1 MRYVLLVASVLAL
14 LPDHGSAQRTI
25 KVVNQCSYSV
35 WPAAVPFGEQ
45 KQAYEDDRGWEA
57 KAGSNRAIT
66 VPNDWIGR
74 IWGRHGCIAN
84 SDKTLACVTGAC
96 VDNALQCGDNEFG
109 GGATSAEIRLQSQQQ
124 QQYDAYGL
132 TNGGGWGVPIG
143 IKPAGKGCD
152 AVACTP
158 KLSTCPDDK
167 LKLQDSYGNILG
179 CNSAC
184 YGGIGDSNV
193 QCCQSDY
200 ANAKSCTPDLIEYYS
215 YFKEACPNAQAYFQ
229 DARAGQ
235 QTVTYIC
242 KSEDAPG
249 FTVTFCPDGDGDSAG
264 ELSSSSAQNGTAS
277 ADSSGEGGKSAGGP
291 TASAP
296 TTVPTGLAAATSA
309 LSIDVSSAIAEQSGA
324 ETAGSSGASS
334 SATSAAAGSSST
346 SSSSTSS
353 SSSASSAD
361 DESAASA
368 SDTDSTSSSSLVP
381 GLSNT
386 MLAVIAGGVAALLV
400 VGAVV
405 AFCVMRKKNRATAQQ
420 GQAAAGPVGS
430 DEEAATGKST
440 AGAGTGKNPA
450 QSYNA
455 LGRRSSRDRRALLSS
470 SEEGSSSD
478 QSGSEDEKYARRG
491 SVSSAASAA
500 SRRSGA
506 SRASRR

>member
-1 MRYVLLVASVLAL
+1 MRYLLLAATALAL
-14 LPDHGSAQRTI
+14 LPDPGSAQRTI
-25 KVVNQCSYSV
+25 KVVNKCSYSV

-45 KQAYEDDRGWEA
+45 KQAYEGDRGWEA
-57 KAGSNRAIT
+57 KAGSERAIT

-96 VDNALQCGDNEFG
+96 IDNALQCADNEFG

-143 IKPAGKGCD
+143 IKPAAKGCD
-152 AVACTP
+152 AVSCTP
-158 KLSTCPDDK
+158 TLSTCPDDK

-184 YGGIGDSNV
+184 YGGLGDSNV
-193 QCCQSDY
+193 QCCQNDY
-200 ANAKSCTPDLIEYYS
+200 ANAKSCTPDLIEHYS

-235 QTVTYIC
+235 PTVTYIC

-249 FTVTFCPDGDGDSAG
+249 FTVSFCPDGDGDSAG
-264 ELSSSSAQNGTAS
+264 ELSGSTEGAQNGTAS
-277 ADSSGEGGKSAGGP
+277 AGADASGDKSAGGP

-309 LSIDVSSAIAEQSGA
+309 LSIDISSAIAEQSGA
-324 ETAGSSGASS
+324 ETGASTAASS
-334 SATSAAAGSSST
+334 SGSSTAAGSSST
-346 SSSSTSS
+346 PSSSSPSP
-353 SSSASSAD
+353 SSASSAD
-361 DESAASA
+361 DETAESAA
-368 SDTDSTSSSSLVP
+368 DTESTSSDGLVP

-405 AFCVMRKKNRATAQQ
+405 AFCVMRKKNRASAQQ

-440 AGAGTGKNPA
+440 TGTGKNPA

-470 SEEGSSSD
+470 SEEGSSSEL
-478 QSGSEDEKYARRG
+478 SGSEDEKYVRRG
-491 SVSSAASAA
+491 SVSSAASGA

>member
-1 MRYVLLVASVLAL
+1 MRYVLLAATVLAL
-14 LPDHGSAQRTI
+14 LLGRSSAQRTI
-25 KVVNQCSYSV
+25 KVVNQCSYPV
-35 WPAAVPFGEQ
+35 WPATVPFGEQ

-57 KAGSNRAIT
+57 KAGSSRAIT

-96 VDNALQCGDNEFG
+96 IDNALQCADNEFG

-167 LKLQDSYGNILG
+167 QN
-179 CNSAC
+179 
-184 YGGIGDSNV
+184 
-193 QCCQSDY
+193 DY

-235 QTVTYIC
+235 STVTYIC

-264 ELSSSSAQNGTAS
+264 ELSSSTDGAQNGTAS
-277 ADSSGEGGKSAGGP
+277 ADASGEGAKSAGGP

-309 LSIDVSSAIAEQSGA
+309 LSIDVSSAIAEQSGV
-324 ETAGSSGASS
+324 ETGGPSGASS
-334 SATSAAAGSSST
+334 SATSAAA
-346 SSSSTSS
+346 SSSSTPA
-353 SSSASSAD
+353 SSSASSAASAD
-361 DESAASA
+361 DESVAPD
-368 SDTDSTSSSSLVP
+368 SDTDSTTSSGLVP

-386 MLAVIAGGVAALLV
+386 MLAVIAGGVAALLIG
-400 VGAVV
+400 GAVV
-405 AFCVMRKKNRATAQQ
+405 AFCVMRRKNRAAAQQ
-420 GQAAAGPVGS
+420 GQAATGPVGS
-430 DEEAATGKST
+430 DEEAATSKSA

-455 LGRRSSRDRRALLSS
+455 LGRRSSRVRRALLSS

-478 QSGSEDEKYARRG
+478 LSGSGSEDEKYARRG

-500 SRRSGA
+500 SAASRRSGA